1 MVAADRLH
9 MFEIYPVA
17 LVAADEMAGPADQR
31 FGRFLRQENALLR
44 NHFCLA
50 QITLQIQYILQRDHV
65 RAAIFLRRDLHRTI
79 AQRGQGLM
87 QRRADP
93 LVELRL

>member
-1 MVAADRLH
+1 MKENKANKK
-9 MFEIYPVA
+9 
-17 LVAADEMAGPADQR
+17 
-31 FGRFLRQENALLR
+31 GRKLLLKFTEFISGGIGFISGI
-44 NHFCLA
+44 NKSFP